1 MTRKSKECST
11 IPARVIATCF
21 ALLSF
26 AAAIVVGIGAG
37 NTTSTILLRSIAVM
51 MVCWFIGRVVGAV
64 AQWAIMDH
72 VNRYKEEHPIPDD
85 TVPDI

>member
-1 MTRKSKECST
+1 MTPTSKECST

-37 NTTSTILLRSIAVM
+37 NSTSTILFRSICVM
-51 MVCWFIGRVVGAV
+51 IACWFIGRGVGAV

-72 VNRYKEEHPIPDD
+72 INRYKQQHPIPED
-85 TVPDI
+85 TVPDS

>member
-1 MTRKSKECST
+1 MTPTSKECSI

-37 NTTSTILLRSIAVM
+37 NSTSTILFRSIFVM
-51 MVCWFIGRVVGAV
+51 IVCWFIGRAVGAV

-72 VNRYKEEHPIPDD
+72 INRYKQQHPIPDD
-85 TVPDI
+85 TVPDS

>member
-1 MTRKSKECST
+1 MTRSSKECST

-37 NTTSTILLRSIAVM
+37 NSTSTILFRSICVM
-51 MVCWFIGRVVGAV
+51 IVCWFIGRLVGAV
-64 AQWAIMDH
+64 AQWAILDH
-72 VNRYKEEHPIPDD
+72 IKQYKEQHPIPEEP
-85 TVPDI
+85 VPDT

>member
-1 MTRKSKECST
+1 MTRPSKECSA

-37 NTTSTILLRSIAVM
+37 NSTSTILFRSICVM
-51 MVCWFIGRVVGAV
+51 IICWFIGRLVGAV
-64 AQWAIMDH
+64 AQWAILDH
-72 VNRYKEEHPIPDD
+72 IKQYKEQHPIPEEP
-85 TVPDI
+85 VPDT